1 MKYGMKIWLA
11 AMLCA
16 WSLTVTAQLSD
27 KNLYFTVAAV
37 AAGREVQP
45 DGPEVKQAAKYLR
58 GLAVAYNVTE
68 ENAAQTAS
76 AGLNQLRPR
85 VNQANLFEML
95 DAAYRIAPTEHTH
108 DRNALVHALTTYI
121 AARSGADAS
130 HEDAIKTVMNL
141 NKGVK

>member
-1 MKYGMKIWLA
+1 MKTWLA
-11 AMLCA
+11 AILCA
-16 WSLTVTAQLSD
+16 CSLTAAAQTTGKD
-27 KNLYFTVAAV
+27 LYFTVAAV

-45 DGPEVKQAAKYLR
+45 DGPEVKQTIKYLR
-58 GLAVAYNVTE
+58 GIAVAYNVTE

-76 AGLNQLRPR
+76 AGLNILRPK

-121 AARSGADAS
+121 AARSGADPA
-130 HEDAIKTVMNL
+130 HEAAIKTVMEI
-141 NKGVK
+141 NKAAK